1 MSSVVQRKTRC
12 LGMELKF
19 LRASRNWKRFLAGV
33 FCFVLCVQGALARG
47 DELANDLF
55 EPIVSQDSVEPVV
68 PPVPPPNVQQL
79 RSPAR
84 TEQPLAPPPPP
95 VGPFRPDA
103 VRLPTLASPRGMTPS
118 PTAETLE
125 KFNKYVDR
133 TLDTENTLD
142 LVIGRPRILVFK
154 EAPFRIQLAGENIAD
169 YTLITE
175 NELSVIGNEPGTTV
189 LNIWFKNE
197 DNPDKQDVLSYLVR
211 VFPDPAEKVRLEA
224 VYAALEK
231 EINRNF
237 PDSVVHLSLVGDRL
251 LIRGQARD
259 VEEATQILAIIG
271 DQAPG
276 GPETIPVQNI
286 DIIATPGPDGEFQ
299 PGGLENFL
307 SRTDS
312 RVVNML
318 RIPGV
323 QQVMLKVTVAEVNR
337 SAARAIGASLSY
349 TPSESLGLF
358 SFAPPAGAAASAT
371 ASTIAGGRLVIN
383 RGDFELAINALK
395 QINLARSLAEPELTT
410 LNGRPANFQVGG
422 SFPVPQI
429 TGFTAAG
436 LQGVDFVPFGVQLS
450 FLPVITDKD
459 RVRLNLTAL
468 VSARDEQGGTTID
481 GSNVPGLTQRR
492 FQTTVELREG
502 QTLAVAGLIQNN
514 FGTNSDRVP
523 FAGDA
528 PIIGRLFKQD
538 RDSYDE
544 QELVVL
550 VTPYLVQ
557 PIDECLRPPL
567 PGSDLFEPSDIEFF
581 LLGRMQSVRLSD
593 YRTPVRTDLYRMRA
607 YRDCLDSTIPG
618 QVAPC
623 NWWDNNGA
631 NCDCE
636 VGSESGLLMPL
647 TSPGPLNEPG
657 QFSEGLMTPIEPPT
671 GPPVQPVPTPAPVEA
686 KPDGPPETPEA
697 RRRRLQQTLILG
709 PSGYSDGRY

>member
-1 MSSVVQRKTRC
+1 MTVASAIGQEREISSPFAAEPFPQVIAQVPQPPTPSPIQ
-12 LGMELKF
+12 EL
-19 LRASRNWKRFLAGV
+19 RPESPGIKRPTP
-33 FCFVLCVQGALARG
+33 
-47 DELANDLF
+47 D
-55 EPIVSQDSVEPVV
+55 
-68 PPVPPPNVQQL
+68 VPPP
-79 RSPAR
+79 
-84 TEQPLAPPPPP
+84 
-95 VGPFRPDA
+95 GPFRPDA
-103 VRLPTLASPRGMTPS
+103 VRLPALASPYGTTPRPS
-118 PTAETLE
+118 PETLT
-125 KFNKYVDR
+125 KFNKYVER

-154 EAPFRIQLAGENIAD
+154 EAPFRIQLAGEGIAD

-175 NELSVIGNEPGTTV
+175 NELSVVGTKAGNTV

-211 VFPDPAEKVRLEA
+211 VFPDPQEKIRLEA
-224 VYAALEK
+224 IYAALEK

-259 VEEATQILAIIG
+259 VEEATQILAILG

-286 DIIATPGPDGEFQ
+286 DVIAAPGFDGEFQ
-299 PGGLENFL
+299 PGALENFL
-307 SRTDS
+307 LRTDS
-312 RVVNML
+312 RVINML

-349 TPSESLGLF
+349 TPSDSFGLF

-371 ASTIAGGRLVIN
+371 ASAISGGTLVIN

-422 SFPVPQI
+422 SFPVPQV

-436 LQGVDFVPFGVQLS
+436 LQGVQFQPFGVQLS

-459 RVRLNLTAL
+459 RIRLSLQAS
-468 VSARDEQGGTTID
+468 VSARDEQTGTTV
-481 GSNVPGLTQRR
+481 GNSNVPGLTQRT

-523 FAGDA
+523 FAGD
-528 PIIGRLFKQD
+528 
-538 RDSYDE
+538 
-544 QELVVL
+544 
-550 VTPYLVQ
+550 
-557 PIDECLRPPL
+557 
-567 PGSDLFEPSDIEFF
+567 
-581 LLGRMQSVRLSD
+581 
-593 YRTPVRTDLYRMRA
+593 
-607 YRDCLDSTIPG
+607 
-618 QVAPC
+618 
-623 NWWDNNGA
+623 
-631 NCDCE
+631 
-636 VGSESGLLMPL
+636 
-647 TSPGPLNEPG
+647 
-657 QFSEGLMTPIEPPT
+657 
-671 GPPVQPVPTPAPVEA
+671 
-686 KPDGPPETPEA
+686 
-697 RRRRLQQTLILG
+697 
-709 PSGYSDGRY
+709 